1 MRSTGSRGELQII
14 PDCWIQIPG
23 LSDARARQGA
33 DIKDIEYTDQ
43 YGIRTPIVVGDPDD
57 DKIYARILPD
67 ISDSKSAQYND
78 EAIIGRSS
86 PFKTYSHSENRT
98 ISWTSYFI
106 VTEYRDIRRNL
117 VDLRA
122 IQSVTY
128 PRDYFQPY
136 APPPVCSIKC
146 GRILGDTALCVVLRS
161 YTVKYPTDVSW
172 DEETYLPYKFS
183 VDMSWDVV
191 YQSDNLPGY
200 ERILGID

>member
-1 MRSTGSRGELQII
+1 MKATGTKGELLPI
-14 PDCWIQIPG
+14 PDCYIQIPG
-23 LSDARARQGA
+23 LEKARIQ
-33 DIKDIEYTDQ
+33 K
-43 YGIRTPIVVGDPDD
+43 GITALHVAPNTVD

-67 ISDSKSAQYND
+67 ISDSKSAQYSD

-98 ISWTSYFI
+98 ISWTAYFM
-106 VTEYRDIRRNL
+106 TTKETDIQRNL
-117 VDLRA
+117 IDLRA

-128 PRDYFQPY
+128 PRDSFEPY

-146 GRILGDTALCVVLRS
+146 GNILGDDPLCVVLRS

-172 DEETYLPYKFS
+172 DEKTNLPYKFS

-200 ERILGID
+200 EKILGLPRS